1 VIKRREQIFKKN
13 ILTIR
18 LPEAEAEMS
27 RAKKIDIQ
35 SD

>member
-1 VIKRREQIFKKN
+1 MFKKN

-18 LPEAEAEMS
+18 LPKAETETPK
-27 RAKKIDIQ
+27 AKKIDIQ